1 MCLWNGARCASPG
14 LDGSPAK
21 AVTRPPSL
29 DIALQ
34 ETESSAGSCSTSRA
48 RAATNA
54 SLWGRHTK
62 VSNRNRLEYSMR
74 RLISLCLCVILSAVC
89 RAGDVT
95 HDLSQQ
101 TWTLRSGPNAYSLST
116 RDGVLS
122 LQAFAPLNKLESFQG
137 GHATDQPVYFDLSGL
152 AEHQSLTAD
161 AFRIVDVEAGTEP
174 RGVGLLTV
182 KLRHRRLPLELIV
195 QYRAWGDTGVFTRD
209 AIFVNRGQKPLSLSS
224 APSLSL
230 TLPGADYTVR
240 YLYGGWGEERQLTK
254 TKLGPAGMAI
264 GSTGNASSNGFAPWL
279 SLRNEQTQTEYLAD
293 LAWSGNW
300 DARVSREV
308 TGWPETLNER
318 AVSVTMGVH
327 FDFGGTYQLARGA
340 EFIAPRTAFTVS
352 NGDMDDAANQM
363 HRYQRQFVFPQT
375 HLNRPL
381 LVQFNDWYPYPGN
394 ITIEDGKRLADRAA
408 SLGAE
413 VFVQDAGW
421 YGGKDWDSELGDYRA
436 DPVKFPHGM
445 EELADYVRGKG
456 MKFGLWVEIEYVGL
470 KSKLL
475 HEHPDWCF
483 AYDGKPLIASGRC
496 NLDFSNPA
504 VRAWATA
511 TVDRLVR
518 QYGLSWLKIDH
529 NNTDLPDT
537 ADAHGGE
544 IPGGVL
550 YQHVMSYYRWLD
562 EIRTRH
568 PELIIENCAS
578 GGLRFDTGILAHT
591 HTNWLS
597 DNVDPIA
604 SVALGYGCTVQ
615 FSPEVCNHWM
625 VGDTDGGV
633 VDTSKPEGWWSFMFR
648 APMNGQF
655 GFSSH
660 ILDWPAALQQD
671 ARSNIALYKSV
682 RDVIAGADVYHLTP
696 QSKLTQPT
704 GWVAIQYV
712 NGGGKESVVTAYRLW
727 DDASERIFRLRGL
740 DAKRSYEIIRDGHPD
755 GGGSAADLMDGGL

>member
-1 MCLWNGARCASPG
+1 MHRVVSTCLWV
-14 LDGSPAK
+14 L
-21 AVTRPPSL
+21 L
-29 DIALQ
+29 
-34 ETESSAGSCSTSRA
+34 STTA
-48 RAATNA
+48 
-54 SLWGRHTK
+54 W
-62 VSNRNRLEYSMR
+62 
-74 RLISLCLCVILSAVC
+74 
-89 RAGDVT
+89 AGDVT
-95 HDLSQQ
+95 HDVQQQ
-101 TWTLRSGPNAYSLST
+101 TWTLRSGSNAYSLST
-116 RDGVLS
+116 RNGILS
-122 LQAFAPLNKLESFQG
+122 LRGFAPANELDSFQSV
-137 GHATDQPVYFDLSGL
+137 HATYKHTYFDLSG
-152 AEHQSLTAD
+152 EVGHQPLSAD
-161 AFRIVDVEAGTEP
+161 AFTIVDIKAGSEP

-182 KLRHRRLPLELIV
+182 KLRHRRLPLELTLE
-195 QYRAWGDTGVFTRD
+195 YRAWGDTGVFTRD
-209 AIFVNRGQKPLSLSS
+209 ATFVNRGQKPLSLSS

-230 TLPGADYTVR
+230 TLPGADYTLR
-240 YLYGGWGEERQLTK
+240 YLYGGWGEERQLTE
-254 TKLGPAGMAI
+254 TKLGPAGIAL
-264 GSTGNASSNGFAPWL
+264 GSTGGASSNGFAPWL
-279 SLRNEQTQTEYLAD
+279 SLRNEQTRTEYLAE

-300 DARVSREV
+300 DARVSREL

-318 AVSVTMGVH
+318 AVSVTMGVR
-327 FDFGGTYQLARGA
+327 FDFGGAYQLAPGA

-352 NGDMDDAANQM
+352 SGDMDDAANEM

-421 YGGKDWDSELGDYRA
+421 YGGADWDSELGDYEANRK
-436 DPVKFPHGM
+436 KFPHGM
-445 EELADYVRGKG
+445 EELADYVRSKG
-456 MKFGLWVEIEYVGL
+456 MRFGLWIEIENVGL

-483 AYDGKPLIASGRC
+483 SHDGRPLIASGRC
-496 NLDFSNPA
+496 SLDFSNPA
-504 VRAWATA
+504 VRAWATS

-537 ADAHGGE
+537 LDPHGGE

-550 YQHVMSYYRWLD
+550 YEHIMSYYRWLD
-562 EIRTRH
+562 EIRAKH
-568 PELIIENCAS
+568 PDLIIENCAS

-597 DNVDPIA
+597 DNVDPVA

-625 VGDTDGGV
+625 VGDTDSGV
-633 VDTSKPEGWWSFMFR
+633 VDTSKRQGWWSFMFR
-648 APMNGQF
+648 VPMNGQF

-660 ILDWPAALQQD
+660 ILDWPASLQQN
-671 ARSNIALYKSV
+671 ARSNIILYKSV

-696 QSKLTQPT
+696 QSKLIHPT

-712 NGGGKESVVTAYRLW
+712 NDGGRESVVTLYRLW
-727 DDASERIFRLRGL
+727 DATSERIFRLRGL
-740 DAKRSYEIIRDGHPD
+740 GAEHIYEIIRDGHPA
-755 GGGSAADLMDGGL
+755 GHMAGKDLLKTGLPVRLAEPWRASVFHLRAE